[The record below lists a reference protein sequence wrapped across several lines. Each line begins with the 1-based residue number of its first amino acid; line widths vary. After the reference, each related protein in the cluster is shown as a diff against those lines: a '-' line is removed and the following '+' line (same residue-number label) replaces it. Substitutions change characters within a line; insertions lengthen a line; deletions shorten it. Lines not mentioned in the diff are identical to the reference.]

1 MYSSMIDNFNIEDLV
16 GRHLLEPLV
25 PINKFPTVID
35 NFLPAVTYQ
44 KLIDFV
50 FDTHWQYGWRTSNA
64 VDQFIFNA
72 NYVKVPKD
80 NVDNIEDKI
89 TDPILAEVWSLIK
102 QHFHLKTL
110 IRCYANLTTFGVD
123 GYPHTDSK
131 ESNHITVIV
140 YIADNW
146 NINFGGATVLFD
158 KGEIV
163 KSVIPQPNRVFA
175 FNGNQMHAASPLT
188 KLCMKPR
195 MTLMF
200 KATI

>member
-1 MYSSMIDNFNIEDLV
+1 MYSNMNDDFNIEDLV
-16 GRHLLEPLV
+16 GVHSLKPLR
-25 PINKFPTVID
+25 PINQFPTVVD
-35 NFLPAVTYQ
+35 DFLPTSLYQ
-44 KLIDFV
+44 QLIDFV
-50 FDTHWQYGWRTSNA
+50 FDTHWQYGWRTSNS

-80 NVDNIEDKI
+80 NTDDIEELI
-89 TDPILAEVWSLIK
+89 TQSVLLETWLIIK
-102 QHFHLKTL
+102 KYFNLKTL

-131 ESNHITVIV
+131 ESNHITIIV

-146 NINFGGATVLFD
+146 NINFGGSTVLFD
-158 KGEIV
+158 NGEIV
-163 KSVIPQPNRVFA
+163 KSVIPKPNRVFA
-175 FNGNQMHAASPLT
+175 FNGNQIHAASPLT